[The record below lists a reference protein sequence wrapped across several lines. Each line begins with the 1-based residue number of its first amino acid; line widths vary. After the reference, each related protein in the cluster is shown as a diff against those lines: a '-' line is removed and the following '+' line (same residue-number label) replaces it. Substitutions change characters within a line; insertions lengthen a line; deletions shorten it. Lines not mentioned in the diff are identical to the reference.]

1 MSNAIETAKF
11 LRRYQSWRKGE
22 IDVFYPDSHAG
33 PNPVEISAAI
43 DRAIAALEAQPPCG
57 ADGAVTFALDY
68 YDAGLLGDGGG
79 GNVEWWQDYMRSEL
93 SRAHDCYQSQIDAN
107 HQPAAPVAPAIQ
119 HSGVVML
126 DTNECPTCKRY
137 NLLNSND
144 IPEQVIRDI
153 VGAYHR
159 RLTMTN
165 TEAQD
170 EKERDFQRA
179 AHLRTALEW
188 LVIWLNNDAAP
199 VAPATVAVPDGFVLV
214 PVNPTREMI
223 SAGDA
228 ANDGIV
234 SDIYRA
240 MVSQVV
246 KESFTTAVPR
256 VPFSMPDAAV
266 ERIYDAAR
274 RSFRRFASSVRGQ
287 MVTKAGGYEWHVIN
301 ATLDEVRSM
310 LDASQREG
318 GGT

>member
-1 MSNAIETAKF
+1 MIEPPIDERYELAAVKDSLTADE
-11 LRRYQSWRKGE
+11 RKAAE
-22 IDVFYPDSHAG
+22 HAYTVSAFDYEKA
-33 PNPVEISAAI
+33 PVGSRDWTLFWSGWQKCAAQK
-43 DRAIAALEAQPPCG
+43 AQPPCG
-57 ADGAVTFALDY
+57 ADGAVQCLRSALDSLDDW
-68 YDAGLLGDGGG
+68 DAP
-79 GNVEWWQDYMRSEL
+79 E
-93 SRAHDCYQSQIDAN
+93 
-107 HQPAAPVAPAIQ
+107 AAAIIRRFLAS
-119 HSGVVML
+119 H
-126 DTNECPTCKRY
+126 PT
-137 NLLNSND
+137 
-144 IPEQVIRDI
+144 
-153 VGAYHR
+153 
-159 RLTMTN
+159 
-165 TEAQD
+165 
-170 EKERDFQRA
+170 
-179 AHLRTALEW
+179 
-188 LVIWLNNDAAP
+188 AP
-199 VAPATVAVPDGFVLV
+199 VAPATVAVPDEVMAALDRMCTPLHESILKGATAASDAASMKVIRDYILATHPQGVRAVPGEYVLV